1 MQKAKRNH
9 TSGFPISFNRKW
21 MGWLSIVGG
30 IVLWELFGRF
40 LGFRFLPPFTEVM
53 VETAQRLDDAKFWQ
67 DFLISMRGLS
77 LGYASAVVIGVL
89 VGGLIGAYRAFEY
102 MFEFYV
108 EVLLA
113 TPKLIFAPIMLSLFG
128 AGRESQVAL
137 IILFAVPIIIVNT
150 TTGVRTVK
158 QSWVEMARS
167 FGASEWQIFT
177 KILLPGSA
185 PLLFLGLS
193 LGLTRAVKGMVAGEM
208 FIAVV
213 GIGAQLRRYGSRFDV
228 VGTWS
233 ILVIIVLF
241 SVILLLVFNRLTA
254 RLSYVV
260 DGSEN

>member
-1 MQKAKRNH
+1 MQKTEHNNADKPPV
-9 TSGFPISFNRKW
+9 TFNKKW
-21 MGWLSIVGG
+21 IGWMSVLGG

-40 LGFRFLPPFTEVM
+40 LGFRFLPPFTEVI
-53 VETAQRLDDAKFWQ
+53 VETIDRLDDAKFWQ
-67 DFLISMRGLS
+67 DFLISMRSLA
-77 LGYASAVVIGVL
+77 LGYGSAVIIGVL
-89 VGGLIGAYRAFEY
+89 IGGLIGAYRAFEY

-128 AGRESQVAL
+128 AGRESQIAL
-137 IILFAVPIIIVNT
+137 IVLFAIPIIIVNT

-158 QSWVEMARS
+158 QSWVQMAKS
-167 FGASEWQIFT
+167 FGASERQIFT

-185 PLLFLGLS
+185 PLLLLGLS

-228 VGTWS
+228 AGTWS

-241 SVILLLVFNRLTA
+241 SVILLVVFNHLTA
-254 RLSYVV
+254 HLSNAGGGQEV
-260 DGSEN
+260 